1 MLDALDSS
9 SGGAQT
15 SMGNVNMP
23 TPVALAAGGL
33 CLLGGYLV
41 GVVAGPD
48 TTART
53 TAEVTSYERET
64 ETLCLGG
71 GAVKDL
77 PEARDGELCGTWRH
91 KQGAPVPRAGDTFR
105 FVTMSSEGTG
115 SEETA
120 VYIYGD
126 VVR

>member
-1 MLDALDSS
+1 
-9 SGGAQT
+9 
-15 SMGNVNMP
+15 MGNVNMP

-53 TAEVTSYERET
+53 TAEVTSYDRATER
-64 ETLCLGG
+64 LCLGG
-71 GAVKDL
+71 EAVRDL
-77 PEARDGELCGTWRH
+77 PEASEGEVCGTWRH
-91 KQGAPVPRAGDTFR
+91 NQGAATPREGDRFR
-105 FVTMSSEGTG
+105 FVTMTSRDSG

-120 VYIYGD
+120 VFIYGD
-126 VVR
+126 VVP

>member
-1 MLDALDSS
+1 
-9 SGGAQT
+9 
-15 SMGNVNMP
+15 MGNVNMP

-53 TAEVTSYERET
+53 TAEVRSYDRGT
-64 ETLCLGG
+64 ETLCLTGE
-71 GAVKDL
+71 AVADL
-77 PEARDGELCGTWRH
+77 PEAEDGELCGSWRH
-91 KQGAPVPRAGDTFR
+91 NQGAPVPRQGDSCR
-105 FVTMSSEGTG
+105 FVVMTSQDAG
-115 SEETA
+115 SGET
-120 VYIYGD
+120 VVFIYGD

>member
-1 MLDALDSS
+1 MLGELGSS
-9 SGGAQT
+9 AGGVQT

-41 GVVAGPD
+41 GVVAGPG

-53 TAEVTSYERET
+53 TAEVTSYDRESG
-64 ETLCLGG
+64 TLCLA
-71 GAVKDL
+71 GAAVADL
-77 PEARDGELCGTWRH
+77 PETSDGELCGSWRH
-91 KQGAPVPRAGDTFR
+91 DQGAAVPSEGDTFR
-105 FVTMSSEGTG
+105 FVTMTSRGSG

-120 VYIYGD
+120 VFIYGD

>member
-1 MLDALDSS
+1 
-9 SGGAQT
+9 
-15 SMGNVNMP
+15 MGNVTMP

-53 TAEVTSYERET
+53 TAEVTSYDRDTER
-64 ETLCLGG
+64 LCLDG
-71 GAVKDL
+71 GAVSDL
-77 PEARDGELCGTWRH
+77 PGAVDGELCGTWRH
-91 KQGAPVPRAGDTFR
+91 NPGAAVPREGDAFR
-105 FVTMSSEGTG
+105 FVTMTSEDAG
-115 SEETA
+115 SEET
-120 VYIYGD
+120 VVFIYGD

>member
-1 MLDALDSS
+1 
-9 SGGAQT
+9 
-15 SMGNVNMP
+15 MGNVNMP

-53 TAEVTSYERET
+53 TAEVTSYDRASD
-64 ETLCLGG
+64 TLCLGG
-71 GAVKDL
+71 GAVAEL
-77 PEARDGELCGTWRH
+77 PETSDGELCGTWRH
-91 KQGAPVPRAGDTFR
+91 TPGSAVPREGDAFR
-105 FVTMSSEGTG
+105 FVTMTSEDAG

-120 VYIYGD
+120 VFLYGD